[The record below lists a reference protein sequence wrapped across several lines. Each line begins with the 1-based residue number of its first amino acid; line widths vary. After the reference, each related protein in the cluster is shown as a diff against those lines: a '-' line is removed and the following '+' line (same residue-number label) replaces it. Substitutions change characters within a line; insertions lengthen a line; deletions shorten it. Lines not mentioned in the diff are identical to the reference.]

1 MKLISIPRGETKSFY
16 SEWYHYCEQI
26 PLLIVHWHWLGASW
40 QVFSGLS
47 RPFGWWMC
55 VCMCLCM
62 FIWVCARARVNVWE
76 IFHVLECG
84 KLESYKRTKASCC
97 TGCRHLRRLS
107 TLVRLLMA
115 PAVSPEPING
125 RKCPHRVYKRRVV
138 SANRKAA
145 VIYTTVLGWVGVFFF
160 FLSLPSQMV
169 LLDPS
174 TTFGVVTAVAKSNER
189 GIMGTGIRQIHPQ
202 VPAQMLLFTH
212 VYKGAVRVVFHYLTL
227 SRSPHAPI

>member
-1 MKLISIPRGETKSFY
+1 MWNEFQYLEVKTKSFY

-115 PAVSPEPING
+115 PAVSPESING
-125 RKCPHRVYKRRVV
+125 RKCPRRVYKRRVV

-145 VIYTTVLGWVGVFFF
+145 VIYTTALGWVGVFFF
-160 FLSLPSQMV
+160 FSFSSFPNGFAGSLDYVWCCHGSSKEQWEGDYGYWDQTNPS
-169 LLDPS
+169 
-174 TTFGVVTAVAKSNER
+174 A
-189 GIMGTGIRQIHPQ
+189 
-202 VPAQMLLFTH
+202 
-212 VYKGAVRVVFHYLTL
+212 GASADAALYTRL
-227 SRSPHAPI
+227 